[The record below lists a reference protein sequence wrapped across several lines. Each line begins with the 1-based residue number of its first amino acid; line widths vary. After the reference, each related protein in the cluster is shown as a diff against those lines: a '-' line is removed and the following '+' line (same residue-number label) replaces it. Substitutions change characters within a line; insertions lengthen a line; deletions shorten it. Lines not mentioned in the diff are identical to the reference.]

1 MFGPPETYLLDPQQG
16 RLRRWVSGAG
26 VGLGSL
32 VCCACVGGGWVG
44 CVCVGGWVEKRGRR
58 HPPPFFYTY
67 NLTIT
72 TTHPCPCPYRVD
84 YTIPALPTDAPP
96 PVVSRRKYEASTV
109 VLSLSG
115 VNICGHA
122 CMDGQM
128 TWMDEQGPMTDRPH
142 H

>member
-1 MFGPPETYLLDPQQG
+1 MFRPPETYLLDPQQG
-16 RLRRWVSGAG
+16 RLRRWVLGAG

-44 CVCVGGWVEKRGRR
+44 CVCVGGWVGGEEGA
-58 HPPPFFYTY
+58 PPSSPLVYTN

-72 TTHPCPCPYRVD
+72 ITYPCPCPYRVD

-115 VNICGHA
+115 VDICVHA

-128 TWMDEQGPMTDRPH
+128 TWMDE
-142 H
+142 